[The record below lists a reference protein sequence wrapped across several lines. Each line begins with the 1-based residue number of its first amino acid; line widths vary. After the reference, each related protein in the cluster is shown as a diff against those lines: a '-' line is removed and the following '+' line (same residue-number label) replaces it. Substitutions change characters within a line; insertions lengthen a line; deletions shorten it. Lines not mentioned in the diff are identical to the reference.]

1 MGFWNADAQT
11 MAAMRRDMDEDP
23 KRLEKLVRKLKKD
36 GRFTVQGRDYARK
49 KGESTPLLAD
59 WYNKKDI
66 SVGRYCPADETL
78 YSPALADTL
87 VDGFSFLEPVYRY
100 FKSFCK
106 AGLEDLK

>member
-1 MGFWNADAQT
+1 M
-11 MAAMRRDMDEDP
+11 
-23 KRLEKLVRKLKKD
+23 
-36 GRFTVQGRDYARK
+36 
-49 KGESTPLLAD
+49 LAD